1 MHFNETKFLLIF
13 GGSILQRSLLLNAKK
28 MGLITVVIDPDKDAS
43 ERNTSDYFEVVAGDD
58 FEGTCE
64 VVMKYNISGIITAA
78 TDKPLV
84 MMAMIAEKFNF
95 PFYSVATAQMAT
107 DKWIMKKIFQENDI
121 PCAKGIETKEI
132 TPISNYPVILKPK
145 DNSGSRGV
153 YYCETPEQLN
163 TYFEQSKTYTKKDS
177 VIIEEFIPGAEF
189 SVEAIHSENH
199 TTVVQITEK
208 TTSAFPF
215 NVELSHIAPAALNK
229 SIIDQ
234 INSVILKIATAFNYK
249 FCVSHTEL
257 KVHGNSI
264 SIIETSPR
272 LGGDFITSH
281 LVPLSTGVNIE
292 NKLIELALGEKI
304 IPLNLKDT
312 PKKIACIQYFNLPGD
327 YLNSEVDVS
336 KIIAKYKLIEMSFA
350 LQKGDRIPKITNSLD
365 RYGYYIFTVD
375 SGVDLMET
383 KQKISNEFN

>member
-1 MHFNETKFLLIF
+1 MHFNETKYLLIF
-13 GGSILQRSLLLNAKK
+13 GGSILQRSLILNAKK
-28 MGLITVVIDPDKDAS
+28 MGIITVVIDPDEDAS
-43 ERNTSDYFEVVAGDD
+43 ERNTSDFFEVVAGND

-64 VVMKYNISGIITAA
+64 VVMKYNISGVITSA

-84 MMAMIAEKFNF
+84 MMAKIAEKYNF

-107 DKWIMKKIFQENDI
+107 DKWMMKKIFQDNAI

-132 TPISNYPVILKPK
+132 IPIANYPVILKPK

-153 YYCETPEQLN
+153 YYCETAEQLN

-177 VIIEEFIPGAEF
+177 VIIEDFIPGAEF

-208 TTSAFPF
+208 TTSSFPF
-215 NVELSHIAPAALNK
+215 NVELAHVAPAVLSK
-229 SIIDQ
+229 PIIDQ
-234 INSVILKIATAFNYK
+234 INTVILKIATAFNYK

-281 LVPLSTGVNIE
+281 LVPLSTGINIE
-292 NKLIELALGEKI
+292 RKLIELTLGEKNTAI
-304 IPLNLKDT
+304 NLNQVY
-312 PKKIACIQYFNLPGD
+312 KKIASIQYFNLTGD

-336 KIIAKYKLIEMSFA
+336 KIIAKYKLIELSFA
-350 LQKGDRIPKITNSLD
+350 LHKGDKIPKITNSLD

-375 SGVDLMET
+375 SVVELIEM